1 MIPHKLTIQG
11 FLSYSN
17 KSEIDFS
24 SLDVACISGQ
34 NGAGKSS
41 IFDAMTWVLFGKAR
55 KNDDA
60 IINNKSE
67 TAQVIFEFGYE
78 NEVYR
83 IDRSKKRDETG
94 ILEFQILSGEKWKP
108 LTEATMRATEA
119 HIQSVLHLDYETFIN
134 SAFFLQGKAD
144 LFAQQTPAKRKEL
157 LSSILGLEMWEEY
170 RVALSINR
178 REQEDELKACQT
190 MIVEI
195 DKILE
200 KESETETN
208 LKFTESILESKSEL
222 KKSKEEK
229 LTELKASVEL
239 AKSANEKIQQLNELI
254 KQKHTRTDE
263 IKRTLEIR
271 KTELTDGEILLSRA
285 NEIKEAYR
293 SWSGLNEQLEEMNKK
308 SGIYQKLFEQK
319 VSAEKIIESEKAR
332 LEQSLL
338 QLNEAKQ
345 EHEKALSEMPE
356 LQRQIAKIE
365 KSIDGIN
372 AELATLPGKENELEL
387 LRFEESKLN
396 LENEGLKIKM
406 NEIKAGQ
413 ESLQSIESKCPTCY
427 QPLTETKKAD
437 LLAEMTKNGTEYG
450 NLYRKNAETIRKS
463 MENSGI
469 LQKTIKEIREKQT
482 ELTRQSSAIGQL
494 KQKYENILL
503 ISNRYDGEKLAEIER
518 TLTENTYAI
527 GSQDQLSAI
536 KQEINT
542 LGYSREEHENLIQKE
557 QLSREAKEEYRKLEN
572 LQSAIEPLK
581 REIKSIEE
589 NLLSIDAEISSHK
602 LEHERAEKIYN
613 EKRLDLNAAQNAENE
628 LASAQSV
635 IDQLQQSVGALKQE
649 LANFANQKTR
659 KIDIENS
666 LAEIRE
672 KITNMKIVETAF
684 GKDGIPALLIEQ
696 ALPEMESQA
705 NEILDRLSGGTMS
718 VAFATER
725 EYKDKKRD
733 DKKQTLDILINDSN
747 GMREYELFSG
757 GEAFR
762 INFSIRMA
770 LSKFLANRAGA
781 RLQTLVIDEGFG
793 SQDADGRQ
801 RLIEAINLISKDFSK
816 ILVITHL
823 EELKDAFP
831 SRIEVKKVNG
841 SSVVEVIA

>member
-11 FLSYSN
+11 FLSYSQ

-24 SLDVACISGQ
+24 ALDVACISGQ

-67 TAQVIFEFGYE
+67 TAQVVFEFGYE

-83 IDRSKKRDETG
+83 VDRSKKRDETG

-170 RVALSINR
+170 RIVLSINR

-200 KESETETN
+200 KESEVGTN
-208 LKFTESILESKSEL
+208 LKFTESILKSKLEL
-222 KKSKEEK
+222 KKAKEEK
-229 LTELKASVEL
+229 LTELKTSAEL
-239 AKSANEKIQQLNELI
+239 AKSANEKMQQLSELI
-254 KQKHTRTDE
+254 KQKQIHADE
-263 IKRTLEIR
+263 IKKTLETR
-271 KTELTDGEILLSRA
+271 KQELASGEELLSRA
-285 NEIKEAYR
+285 DEIKEAYR
-293 SWSGLNEQLEEMNKK
+293 SWSGLSEQLEEMNQK
-308 SGIYQKLFEQK
+308 SGAYQKLFEQK
-319 VSAEKIIESEKAR
+319 SSAEKIIESEKAR

-338 QLNEAKQ
+338 QLKEAKQ
-345 EHEKALSEMPE
+345 EHEKALSEIPE
-356 LQRQIAKIE
+356 LQKQIAGIE
-365 KSIDGIN
+365 KSIDEIN
-372 AELATLPGKENELEL
+372 TELAALPEKEKELES
-387 LRFEESKLN
+387 LRNEESKLN

-406 NEIKAGQ
+406 QEIKA
-413 ESLQSIESKCPTCY
+413 SIEALEKIGSQCPTCG
-427 QPLTETKKAD
+427 QALDEAKKAEI
-437 LLAEMTKNGTEYG
+437 LSEYNKNGTKYG
-450 NLYRKNAETIRKS
+450 DSYRFNADLIKKS
-463 MENSGI
+463 MENIGI
-469 LQKTIKEIREKQT
+469 LQKIIKEVREKQT
-482 ELTRQSSAIGQL
+482 ELNRQSNLIGQL
-494 KQKYENILL
+494 KQKYENTLL
-503 ISNRYDGEKLAEIER
+503 IKYDEEKLAEIER
-518 TLTENTYAI
+518 TLSENTYAI
-527 GSQDQLSAI
+527 GSQDQLSAL
-536 KQEINT
+536 KNEINI
-542 LGYSREEHENLIQKE
+542 LGYSREEHEKLIQKE
-557 QLSREAKEEYRKLEN
+557 QPSREAKEEHRKLEN
-572 LQSAIEPLK
+572 LQSAVEPLR
-581 REIKSIEE
+581 REIQSIEE
-589 NLLSIDAEISSHK
+589 NLLSVNGEIFSHQSE
-602 LEHERAEKIYN
+602 LEESEKIYN
-613 EKRLDLNAAQNAENE
+613 EKHLDLNAAQDVENDLVSMQTE
-628 LASAQSV
+628 
-635 IDQLQQSVGALKQE
+635 IDQLQQSVGAFKQE
-649 LANFANQKTR
+649 LANFANQKSR
-659 KIDIENS
+659 KEDIEKS
-666 LAEIRE
+666 LSEIRE

-705 NEILDRLSGGTMS
+705 NEILDRLSGGSMS

-831 SRIEVKKVNG
+831 SRIEVQKVDG